1 MQGFSAVIITFNE
14 ERNLGRCIA
23 SVQGLADE
31 VIVVDSESTD
41 RTRAIAEE
49 LGARVLVRKW
59 TDYSDQK
66 NFANQQASQAYIFSL
81 DADEEV
87 SSALRGSLL
96 AAKSAGLQDAYSM
109 HRLTNYC
116 GHWVRHGGWYPDTK
130 VRLFPKSAVRWE
142 GEFVHETLG
151 LEKGL
156 PITLVKG
163 DLLHYS
169 YVSVQDHEARIQ
181 RYSELHAK
189 KFFAAGKRAGFVKL
203 WLSPIAKFLQ
213 GYVFQLGILDG
224 WAGWKIAALSAKAVH
239 LKYDKLNRLYR
250 DRRA

>member
-1 MQGFSAVIITFNE
+1 MHPLSVVIITFNE
-14 ERNLGRCIA
+14 ERNIGRCIA
-23 SVQGLADE
+23 SVHGLADE
-31 VIVVDSESTD
+31 VVVVDSESTD

-66 NFANQQASQAYIFSL
+66 NFANQQASHAYILSL

-142 GEFVHETLG
+142 GEFEHETLG

-156 PITLVKG
+156 PLSLI
-163 DLLHYS
+163 H
-169 YVSVQDHEARIQ
+169 I
-181 RYSELHAK
+181 SEPT
-189 KFFAAGKRAGFVKL
+189 R
-203 WLSPIAKFLQ
+203 P
-213 GYVFQLGILDG
+213 Y
-224 WAGWKIAALSAKAVH
+224 
-239 LKYDKLNRLYR
+239 
-250 DRRA
+250 